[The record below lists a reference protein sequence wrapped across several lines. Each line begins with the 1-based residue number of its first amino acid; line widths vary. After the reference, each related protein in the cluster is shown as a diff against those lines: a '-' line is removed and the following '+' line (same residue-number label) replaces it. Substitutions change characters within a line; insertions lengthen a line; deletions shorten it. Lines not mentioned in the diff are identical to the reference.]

1 MKIPSNKQW
10 TQDNSGDVLGIL
22 GSTTNM
28 AMDTIGKAT
37 LARKVIEVYGSDD
50 DNGFGY
56 LLALTYFNNLYIAL
70 TDNDIFKGNLPDY
83 SWGDAGIGS
92 NPSFSLGSDALI
104 FNDLYTVT
112 TDTSLYTWNG
122 IITWTDRT
130 VALTSGVPHPIDIFG
145 VQLAIGNG
153 NTVLLINTSYTTTQT
168 LTLPTEYQVTTIRC
182 VNNYIYIGT
191 KNLNGGNA
199 KIFVWNGDSTLFDYE
214 CEVGAPWV
222 FSMTP
227 YLSTVAAIT
236 SQGQLGIVNGT
247 NFQELA
253 GLPVYYKP
261 HARWQGSG
269 GLTLNGKV
277 FNRGMCTIGDT
288 IYLNIDGEVDS
299 VFMPEMKS
307 GIWGYDP
314 AIGLY
319 HRASASFDKDVS
331 DSSLTRSGDV
341 LTTSATHLL
350 KTGDAVVFSGVLGLT
365 GVNSLDKYYVTVV
378 SPTEIKLSQSRKGV
392 QKQQY
397 VTLGGTPGGSDNL
410 RYAQNSDYGTY
421 NMRSGAIAPMIYS
434 ETPYSNFTSEI
445 LWGSRITQQ
454 DGTTEYG
461 IFSFADSYNIGSFTT
476 QRIYGDNID
485 QTWKE
490 IYNFIDGLT
499 VDTESVVVK
508 AQTIFE
514 EPSTELTGVWLSV
527 NTLNSNS
534 SEDVSA
540 WSDIEVG
547 YEVVIVD
554 GYGRGQSA
562 HVLEKNTSSG
572 TVSLVLDESIGTINE
587 TCTLYYTTFKKIG
600 QGLTL
605 NEKMKEKVKANANNL
620 VSPWVVLKIEL
631 RGFAPA
637 VNMLELSNII
647 QKGGQ

>member
-1 MKIPSNKQW
+1 MKIPSNRQW

-37 LARKVIEVYGSDD
+37 LARKAIEVYGSDD

-56 LLALTYFNNLYIAL
+56 PLALTYYDNSYIAL
-70 TDNDIFKGNLPDY
+70 TDNDIFQGNLPDY
-83 SWGDAGIGS
+83 SWVDSGIGV
-92 NPSFSLGSDALI
+92 NPGFFLGSDALV

-112 TDTSLYTWNG
+112 TTSSLYTWNG
-122 IITWTDRT
+122 ITTWTDRAVT
-130 VALTSGVPHPIDIFG
+130 LTSGVPHPIDIFG

-153 NTVLLINTSYTTTQT
+153 NTVSLINTSYVTTQT
-168 LTLPTEYQVTTIRC
+168 LTLPTEFQVTTIRA

-199 KIFVWNGDSTLFDYE
+199 KIFVWNGDSSLFDYE

-227 YLSTVAAIT
+227 YLSTVAVIT

-253 GLPVYYKP
+253 SLPVYYKP

-307 GIWGYDP
+307 GIWVYDP

-319 HRASASFDKDVS
+319 HRASASFDKDVA
-331 DSSLTRSGDV
+331 DSTLTRSGDV
-341 LTTSATHLL
+341 LELSQPHKL

-365 GVNSLDKYYVTVV
+365 GVNALDKYYVTVV
-378 SPTEIKLSQSRKGV
+378 SPTEIKLSQSRKAV
-392 QKQQY
+392 QKEQY

-421 NMRSGAIAPMIYS
+421 TMRSGAITPMIYS
-434 ETPYSNFTSEI
+434 ETPYAHLTSEI

-476 QRIYGDNID
+476 QRIYTDNID
-485 QTWKE
+485 QQWKE
-490 IYNFIDGLT
+490 VYNFIDGLT
-499 VDTESVVVK
+499 VDTEKVVVK
-508 AQTIFE
+508 VQTIYE
-514 EPSTELTGVWLSV
+514 DPSTELSGAWL
-527 NTLNSNS
+527 NETTLNSTS

-540 WSDIEVG
+540 WSDIEEG
-547 YEVVIVD
+547 YEIVIVD
-554 GYGRGQSA
+554 GFGRGQTA

-572 TVSLVLDESIGTINE
+572 TVSLILDESIGTINE

-600 QGLTL
+600 QGVTL
-605 NEKMKEKVKANANNL
+605 DNKEKEKVKETIINL
-620 VSPWVVLKIEL
+620 SSPWVVIKIEL

-637 VNMLELSNII
+637 VNMLELPNIV
-647 QKGGQ
+647 QKKP